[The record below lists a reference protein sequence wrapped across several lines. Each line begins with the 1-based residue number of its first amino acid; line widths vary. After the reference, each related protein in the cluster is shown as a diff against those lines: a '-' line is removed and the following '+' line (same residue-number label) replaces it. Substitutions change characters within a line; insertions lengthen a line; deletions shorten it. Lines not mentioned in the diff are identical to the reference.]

1 MEEQRRADQASGSG
15 QGLGGAD
22 EGLRSISYLI
32 AGVLLYGGIGWLLDR
47 WLNTVFLLPIGVV
60 LGAAGGVYLI
70 HQRFVRN
77 S

>member
-1 MEEQRRADQASGSG
+1 MEQQRGTHETVRSGNGMNST
-15 QGLGGAD
+15 D
-22 EGLRSISYLI
+22 EGVRSVSYLI
-32 AGVLLYGGIGWLLDR
+32 AGVLLYGGVGWLLDR
-47 WLNTVFLLPIGVV
+47 WLGTVFLLPLGIV

>member
-1 MEEQRRADQASGSG
+1 MEEQRGIDQ
-15 QGLGGAD
+15 
-22 EGLRSISYLI
+22 GLRSVSYLI

-47 WLNTVFLLPIGVV
+47 WLGTVFLLPMGIV

-70 HQRFVRN
+70 YKRFVGT

>member
-1 MEEQRRADQASGSG
+1 MEEQRSAHEAVRSDPGLNGADQGI
-15 QGLGGAD
+15 
-22 EGLRSISYLI
+22 RSVSYLI

-47 WLNTVFLLPIGVV
+47 WLGTVFLLPIGIV

-70 HQRFVRN
+70 HQRFVRK